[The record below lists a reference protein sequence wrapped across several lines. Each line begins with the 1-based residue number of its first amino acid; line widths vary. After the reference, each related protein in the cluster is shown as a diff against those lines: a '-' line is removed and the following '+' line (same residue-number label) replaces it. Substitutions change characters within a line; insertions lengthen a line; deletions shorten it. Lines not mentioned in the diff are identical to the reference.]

1 MTHASDNPPPIAA
14 EVIRRDHAMEVA
26 LARLLTTMMI
36 VAAAVMLL
44 GVVLLLTRPQPLTP
58 MGTFATFASPPR
70 EGADLRSLA
79 SIWAG
84 VSRGQALAI
93 MQAGLVLL
101 IATPVLRVA
110 ATAAIFAKQRD
121 WLYVGITLV
130 VLVSLGV
137 GLAGLVE

>member
-1 MTHASDNPPPIAA
+1 MAHASDANSLPAA
-14 EVIRRDHAMEVA
+14 EVIRRDHAMEVM
-26 LARLLTTMMI
+26 LARLLTVMMI
-36 VAAAVMLL
+36 IAAAVMLL
-44 GVVLLLTRPQPLTP
+44 GVVLLLTRPAPLAP
-58 MGTFATFASPPR
+58 MSEFTTFTKTPR

-84 VSRGQALAI
+84 ASRGQSLAI

-121 WLYVGITLV
+121 WLYVAITLV
-130 VLVSLGV
+130 VLIALGV
-137 GLAGLVE
+137 GLAGVVK

>member
-1 MTHASDNPPPIAA
+1 MTHASDANSLPAA
-14 EVIRRDHAMEVA
+14 DVIRRDHAMEVA

-36 VAAAVMLL
+36 IAAAVMLL
-44 GVVLLLTRPQPLTP
+44 GVVLLLTRPQPLAP
-58 MGTFATFASPPR
+58 MSEFATFTDMPR

-121 WLYVGITLV
+121 WMYVGITLV
-130 VLVSLGV
+130 VLASLGV
-137 GLAGLVE
+137 GLAGLVK

>member
-1 MTHASDNPPPIAA
+1 
-14 EVIRRDHAMEVA
+14 
-26 LARLLTTMMI
+26 MMI
-36 VAAAVMLL
+36 VAAVVMLV
-44 GVVLLLTRPQPLTP
+44 GVALLLARPAPLTP
-58 MGTFATFASPPR
+58 MREFANWTGSPR

-110 ATAAIFAKQRD
+110 ATAAIFARQRD
-121 WLYVGITLV
+121 WLYVAITLV
-130 VLVSLGV
+130 VLTALGV
-137 GLAGLVE
+137 GLVGVVK